1 MTTDN
6 QRLSDS
12 LFLCNLCYLRSFISF
27 DTLFRSVPKRSH
39 CDPLPQL
46 TWGLGKSIFL
56 TEEKFFPNWEKISKQ
71 GTSFSVSKFA
81 ELTLTTDSHY

>member
-12 LFLCNLCYLRSFISF
+12 LFLCYLCSLRSFISF
-27 DTLFRSVPKRSH
+27 DTRFKSVTKRSH
-39 CDPLPQL
+39 CDSLPQL

-56 TEEKFFPNWEKISKQ
+56 TEKKFFPNWEKNQ
-71 GTSFSVSKFA
+71 LPGYKFFNQ
-81 ELTLTTDSHY
+81 YIR